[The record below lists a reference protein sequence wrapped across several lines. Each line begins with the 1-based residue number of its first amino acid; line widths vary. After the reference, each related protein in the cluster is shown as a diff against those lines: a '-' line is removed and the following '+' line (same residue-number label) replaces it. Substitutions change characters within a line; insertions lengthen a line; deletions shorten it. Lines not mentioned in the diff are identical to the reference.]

1 LVLPLCRGQ
10 RRRIIVLIVTS
21 LIGGLLEAAMLILL
35 ARIAFALAAGQ
46 SEVHVSNSVLGNRSF
61 DVWELLGAAATLTLV
76 RMGLQWIT
84 TVMSNKTSL
93 GVMLKLRRSL
103 VRSYLRASWD
113 LQSSQREGYLQQLVA
128 GYTSTAAGAIGGVTN
143 LITSGLSLAALLA
156 AALLVQPLAS
166 IGAALAA
173 LAIGLTLRPMRF
185 WLRRMSREK
194 ADAYLALATGITE
207 LASTLQEVR
216 IFGVEQPVEKR
227 LDNYAVAAN
236 DIELKSGLLSGVI
249 PTIYQGATAFFVLG
263 ALAIA
268 YAAHYSGLGA
278 IGAIV
283 LIMLRSLSYA
293 QSVQSAIQS
302 LHATAPYIELINDD
316 MERYRASAAR
326 HGGRVLDHIG
336 SLGFDDVTFEYTPG
350 VPVLKSVSFTTLPG
364 EIIGIVGPSG
374 AGKSTLVQVLLRLR
388 DPTTGRLLVEGEDAA
403 TTNVDSWYDHMTF
416 VPQDPRLF
424 AGSVADNIRFFRDDA
439 DQADIERA
447 AKLAHIHDDII
458 SWREGYDTPV
468 GERGGRL
475 SGGQRQRLC
484 IARALVEDPDV
495 LVLDEPTSA
504 LDVKSE
510 ALLRE
515 TMASLAPQHTVVIIA
530 HRLSTLSI
538 CHRIMVILNGE
549 LQGFDAPDA
558 LEASNPFYREALRL
572 SGMR

>member
-1 LVLPLCRGQ
+1 V
-10 RRRIIVLIVTS
+10 
-21 LIGGLLEAAMLILL
+21 
-35 ARIAFALAAGQ
+35 
-46 SEVHVSNSVLGNRSF
+46 
-61 DVWELLGAAATLTLV
+61 
-76 RMGLQWIT
+76 
-84 TVMSNKTSL
+84 
-93 GVMLKLRRSL
+93 
-103 VRSYLRASWD
+103 
-113 LQSSQREGYLQQLVA
+113 
-128 GYTSTAAGAIGGVTN
+128 
-143 LITSGLSLAALLA
+143 
-156 AALLVQPLAS
+156 
-166 IGAALAA
+166 
-173 LAIGLTLRPMRF
+173 
-185 WLRRMSREK
+185 EK
-194 ADAYLALATGITE
+194 
-207 LASTLQEVR
+207 
-216 IFGVEQPVEKR
+216 PVEKR

-236 DIELKSGLLSGVI
+236 DIELKAGLLSGVI

-316 MERYRASAAR
+316 MERYRASAASR
-326 HGGRVLDHIG
+326 GGRVLDHIG

-350 VPVLKSVSFTTLPG
+350 VPVLKSVSFTTVPG

-374 AGKSTLVQVLLRLR
+374 AGKSTLVQILLRLR
-388 DPTTGRLLVEGEDAA
+388 DPTIGKLLVEGEDAT

-424 AGSVADNIRFFRDDA
+424 AGSVADNIRFFREDA

-468 GERGGRL
+468 GVRGGRL

-515 TMASLAPQHTVVIIA
+515 TMAGLARQHTVVIIA

-538 CHRIMVILNGE
+538 CDRIMVILNGE